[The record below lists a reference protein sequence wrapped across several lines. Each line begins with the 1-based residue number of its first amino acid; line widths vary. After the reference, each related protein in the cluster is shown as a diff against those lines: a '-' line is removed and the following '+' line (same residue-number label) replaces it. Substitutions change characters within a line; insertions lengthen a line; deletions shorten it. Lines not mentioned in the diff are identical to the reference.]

1 MGDGTD
7 GRGAVII
14 KTNCQGCGKKKA
26 IKNKVIFI
34 PGDAIVKTVHGC
46 HKCGW
51 VPSTGQGVK
60 GL

>member
-1 MGDGTD
+1 M
-7 GRGAVII
+7 II